1 MKKLK
6 RKIDKIKNSNLMYDN
21 NNKNKNSKIKTRF

>member
-21 NNKNKNSKIKTRF
+21 NNKNKNSKIRTRF

>member
-21 NNKNKNSKIKTRF
+21 KNKNSKIKTRF